1 MLILEKKYYFIFLI
15 LIISISIY
23 GCYSFT
29 GGSAPSHLKTMTIQN
44 VNDNSGF
51 GNPLYR
57 EILTQSIFDL
67 FLNDN
72 TYEIVDLSGD
82 SRLNVVINSIRETP
96 VSVSPGE
103 LETERKV
110 EVLCEVEFYDNIKK
124 NVIMKKTISSYDI
137 YQVSESQ
144 QGRDNSI
151 RVALNQLA
159 DDILLAVVSGW

>member
-1 MLILEKKYYFIFLI
+1 MFNKKIIFVFILTFVIVMI
-15 LIISISIY
+15 Q

-29 GGSAPSHLKTMTIQN
+29 GGSAPSHLKSMTIQN

-51 GNPLYR
+51 GNPQYR
-57 EILTQSIFDL
+57 EILTQTIIDL

-82 SRLNVVINSIRETP
+82 ARLSIVINSIREAP

-110 EVLCEVEFYDNIKK
+110 EISCEVEFYDNVKK
-124 NVIMKKTISSYDI
+124 NVIMKKNISSYDI

-144 QGRDNSI
+144 QGRDNAI
-151 RVALNQLA
+151 RNALSQLA
-159 DDILLAVVSGW
+159 DDVLLGVISGW

>member
-1 MLILEKKYYFIFLI
+1 MYKTKLYITFLLFTFSILTK
-15 LIISISIY
+15 

-29 GGSAPSHLKTMTIQN
+29 GGSSPVHLKTMTIQN

-51 GNPLYR
+51 GNPQFR
-57 EILTQSIFDL
+57 EILTQNIIDL

-72 TYEIVDLSGD
+72 TYEIVDLAGD
-82 SRLNVVINSIRETP
+82 SKLSVTIGSIRETP

-110 EVLCEVEFYDNIKK
+110 EVICEVEFYDNIKK
-124 NVIMKKTISSYDI
+124 NVILKRTISSYDI

-144 QGRDNSI
+144 AGRENSI
-151 RVALNQLA
+151 RTALSQLA
-159 DDILLAVVSGW
+159 DDVLLAVVSGW